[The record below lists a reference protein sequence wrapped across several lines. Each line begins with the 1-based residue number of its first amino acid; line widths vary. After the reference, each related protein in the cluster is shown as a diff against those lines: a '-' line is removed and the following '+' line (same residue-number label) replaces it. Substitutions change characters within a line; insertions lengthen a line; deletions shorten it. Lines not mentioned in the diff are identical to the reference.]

1 MLTAGL
7 VAAAVAALPVHVVEA
22 ALAVQL
28 HVLVSPPL
36 QQLGAAAAHAGWPGR
51 GAACSSCRMHLS
63 RQRRS
68 RQSRHCA
75 AAGHTPRHTS
85 SASHQHRQRKQT
97 KRSYEEELSVAAR
110 AWAKPGDEVWCIDK
124 ARFEFEYPL
133 EHSQPASQP
142 SQPSQPASQPAS
154 RPASRPAG
162 WSAGPSKR
170 GSLLLHA
177 GFDPTQRD
185 ERLRSVPDGLRERP
199 ECATLRRCRIIPQL
213 HSRPHLPRQC
223 NSHSNS
229 NCLVL
234 G

>member
-142 SQPSQPASQPAS
+142 SQPSQPASQPAG
-154 RPASRPAG
+154 RLAGRPAG
-162 WSAGPSKR
+162 RPARQSEALSSFMR
-170 GSLLLHA
+170 GSTPHSA
-177 GFDPTQRD
+177 MSDSAVSRMVSASGRNVQP
-185 ERLRSVPDGLRERP
+185 
-199 ECATLRRCRIIPQL
+199 CAAAASFRNCTADHTCRGNAIVTATAIA
-213 HSRPHLPRQC
+213 
-223 NSHSNS
+223 
-229 NCLVL
+229 
-234 G
+234 